1 MDCPSWTSTMVMF
14 VQTAVRR
21 STPKS
26 KTCRRSFGAR
36 PLTFTPLTFTPRSK
50 RRPCSPVLCST
61 VSTIKRCCIAST
73 GFIRRRRWPS
83 PIPAGHRP
91 GPLSASIRD
100 YSNDPIRSRKTCTTG
115 RRRRRRVELFR
126 SRASLAFRACLPA
139 QARELHLT
147 KISRTVASTSDASI
161 HVQPAENPRLGRA
174 TRSQWR
180 KIAQHFPIMR
190 DLCAIGDRQQRC
202 RSRSSAAAHWSEWS
216 RAPMARRDVCRTR
229 CVSLRGPRGTDCGR
243 VRFDEGHQRTRLL

>member
-36 PLTFTPLTFTPRSK
+36 PPTFTPLTFTPRSK
-50 RRPCSPVLCST
+50 RRPCSPVLYST

-139 QARELHLT
+139 QARGLHLT

-180 KIAQHFPIMR
+180 KIAQHFPSHARFMR
-190 DLCAIGDRQQRC
+190 NRGQAATLSFSLISGRTLVGMVTCAHGTPRRLPYPLRQP
-202 RSRSSAAAHWSEWS
+202 SRSS
-216 RAPMARRDVCRTR
+216 RDR
-229 CVSLRGPRGTDCGR
+229 LRPCSIR
-243 VRFDEGHQRTRLL
+243 